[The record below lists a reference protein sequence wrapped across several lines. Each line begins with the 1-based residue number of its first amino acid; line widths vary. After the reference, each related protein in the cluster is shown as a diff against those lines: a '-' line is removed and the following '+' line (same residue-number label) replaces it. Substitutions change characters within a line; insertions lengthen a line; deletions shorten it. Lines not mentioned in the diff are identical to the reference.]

1 MRKRI
6 DQVDISSK
14 SIDSE
19 KLNNNAIRR
28 NQKVIIVNIVYHN
41 QTVFIKVIFIGEN
54 IHILAHVFEK
64 SYIEIY
70 KGILFAIDFDKR
82 SLL

>member
-28 NQKVIIVNIVYHN
+28 NEKVIIVNIAYHN
-41 QTVFIKVIFIGEN
+41 QTVFIKAIFIGEN
-54 IHILAHVFEK
+54 IHILPHVFEK
-64 SYIEIY
+64 
-70 KGILFAIDFDKR
+70 AI
-82 SLL
+82 